1 MPWAKGL
8 LFRMKKKKIEQLWF
22 LLDGQEIME
31 QLVNDDLSKGII
43 QAKFASI
50 DSDEMETF
58 IKKMEVFINENQS
71 DNYK

>member
-1 MPWAKGL
+1 
-8 LFRMKKKKIEQLWF
+8 
-22 LLDGQEIME
+22 ME

-71 DNYK
+71 DNYKMSITGMPSIYVRLNESLIKASTQAF

>member
-1 MPWAKGL
+1 
-8 LFRMKKKKIEQLWF
+8 
-22 LLDGQEIME
+22 ME

-58 IKKMEVFINENQS
+58 IKKNGGLYQ
-71 DNYK
+71 